1 MAEKCIFCGK
11 AVTIWSGIHLACGGV
26 DQPACSEC
34 AEKYGWEPLL
44 QRARLALDT
53 GRAKAPETLEAFIQA
68 EQKRQ
73 AESEKRKQA
82 REELLNKAREGRRET
97 TRCCGFEMVR
107 DGVYTFADQT
117 PFAMRMLPLYTPT
130 MVLFRCEVCGQ
141 IKLFDA
147 EFFPPEEGGAEPE
160 PRPEPEQRP
169 EAPKA
174 EPVPEPVQPK
184 PFRPSRS
191 RFGKKPPWEK

>member
-11 AVTIWSGIHLACGGV
+11 AVTFWSGVPLACGGV

-53 GRAKAPETLEAFIQA
+53 GRAKEPETLEAFIQGEKKRLEEA
-68 EQKRQ
+68 ER
-73 AESEKRKQA
+73 RKKA
-82 REELLNKAREGRRET
+82 RAELLKRAGEGRRES

-117 PFAMRMLPLYTPT
+117 PFALRMLPLYTPT

-147 EFFPPEEGGAEPE
+147 EFFPPEEGGVEPE
-160 PRPEPEQRP
+160 RRPDPPKEAPAPEPAGP
-169 EAPKA
+169 APVKPA
-174 EPVPEPVQPK
+174 RPK
-184 PFRPSRS
+184 P
-191 RFGKKPPWEK
+191 GKKPPWEK

>member
-11 AVTIWSGIHLACGGV
+11 AVTIWSGIHLACGGA

-53 GRAKAPETLEAFIQA
+53 GRAKAPETLEAFIQ
-68 EQKRQ
+68 
-73 AESEKRKQA
+73 RKQA

-169 EAPKA
+169 EAPI
-174 EPVPEPVQPK
+174 PEPVQPK

>member
-1 MAEKCIFCGK
+1 MKFSNLWKRGEA
-11 AVTIWSGIHLACGGV
+11 
-26 DQPACSEC
+26 
-34 AEKYGWEPLL
+34 
-44 QRARLALDT
+44 ARSVQT
-53 GRAKAPETLEAFIQA
+53 
-68 EQKRQ
+68 
-73 AESEKRKQA
+73 A
-82 REELLNKAREGRRET
+82 REPCAAWNG
-97 TRCCGFEMVR
+97 
-107 DGVYTFADQT
+107 
-117 PFAMRMLPLYTPT
+117 MLPLYTPT

>member
-11 AVTIWSGIHLACGGV
+11 AVTIWSGIHLACGGA

-44 QRARLALDT
+44 QRARL
-53 GRAKAPETLEAFIQA
+53 

-184 PFRPSRS
+184 PFRPSSS